1 MTPARAC
8 ARASAASKASIPS
21 SQASADTAAAASP
34 RPSTAPNSSDGEEDG
49 LTLALQAHVE
59 AVAVLAGL
67 HDQCAAARLG
77 HALQHG
83 VAAVVLVGEVDP
95 GHAAVEHPAGEH
107 ADVDVRGLAVA
118 EPAGLQREDLPGALL
133 VGRRAAEAAEVRV
146 ELPVR
151 VGLPGLDHAV
161 R

>member
-21 SQASADTAAAASP
+21 SQASAETAAAAPP

-49 LTLALQAHVE
+49 LTRALHDDVE
-59 AVAVLAGL
+59 AIAVVARLREQRL
-67 HDQCAAARLG
+67 AARLG

-83 VAAVVLVGEVDP
+83 IAAVVVVGEVDP

-107 ADVDVRGLAVA
+107 VDVDVR
-118 EPAGLQREDLPGALL
+118 R
-133 VGRRAAEAAEVRV
+133 
-146 ELPVR
+146 
-151 VGLPGLDHAV
+151 
-161 R
+161 